1 MFASRILIA
10 AVFACSALAFA
21 QDNSWD
27 KVRYNGGSLSTKV
40 DAKEWDNRLSV
51 TSNAVYFQLKDGQ
64 KLEIPTKDVTRLSYG
79 QEAHRRLST
88 IIVLFGLFHKSRLH
102 YIGIEYT
109 NEGQKGGLLLQGDK
123 DDYRAILIALEN
135 ATHAPLSVVEK
146 DREFLPESLQATVVK
161 DTEEAD
167 VKTAPAKKDSG
178 TLALTSK
185 PSGVDV
191 YVDNTFAGS
200 TPCTLTMGPGKHTVK
215 LTAKDYQV
223 WLRELKVREGAE
235 MAIDAILEK

>member
-1 MFASRILIA
+1 MYALRTLIT
-10 AVFACSALAFA
+10 VVLVCSAVACA

-40 DAKEWDNRLSV
+40 DPKDWDNQLSV
-51 TSNAVYFQLKDGQ
+51 TSNAIYFQLKDGQ
-64 KLEIPTKDVTRLSYG
+64 KLEIPTKDVTGLSYG
-79 QEAHRRLST
+79 QEAHHRLST

-109 NEGQKGGLLLQGDK
+109 SAGKKGGLLLQGDK
-123 DDYRAILIALEN
+123 DDYRAILLVLEGS
-135 ATHAPLSVVEK
+135 THAPLSVIDK

-161 DTEEAD
+161 EAEEGD
-167 VKTAPAKKDSG
+167 VKAAANKDAA
-178 TLALTSK
+178 TLSLTSK

-191 YVDNTFAGS
+191 YVDNSFAGS
-200 TPCTLTMGPGKHTVK
+200 TPCTLTMDAGKHTVK

-235 MAIDAILEK
+235 MTINATLEK

>member
-10 AVFACSALAFA
+10 AIFVCSAFAFA

-40 DAKEWDNRLSV
+40 DPKEWDNHLSV
-51 TSNAVYFQLKDGQ
+51 SSDVINFQLKDGQ
-64 KLEIPTKDVTRLSYG
+64 TLAIATKDVTGLSYG
-79 QEAHRRLST
+79 QEAHHRLST

-109 NEGQKGGLLLQGDK
+109 SAGKKGGLLLQGDK
-123 DDYRAILIALEN
+123 DDYRAILLALEG
-135 ATHAPLSVVEK
+135 ATRAPLSVIDK

-161 DTEEAD
+161 EADEAD
-167 VKTAPAKKDSG
+167 VKAAAKKDSA
-178 TLALTSK
+178 TLSLTSK

-200 TPCTLTMGPGKHTVK
+200 TPCILTIDAGKHTVK

-235 MAIDAILEK
+235 MTMNATLEK

>member
-1 MFASRILIA
+1 MFASRLLIILFLI
-10 AVFACSALAFA
+10 CSALSYA

-40 DAKEWDNRLSV
+40 DPKDWDNQLSV
-51 TSNAVYFQLKDGQ
+51 TSNAIYFQLKDGQ
-64 KLEIPTKDVTRLSYG
+64 KLEIPTKDVTGLSYG
-79 QEAHRRLST
+79 QEAHHRLST
-88 IIVLFGLFHKSRLH
+88 IIALFGLFHKSRLH
-102 YIGIEYT
+102 YVGIEYSSA
-109 NEGQKGGLLLQGDK
+109 GKKGGLLLQGDK
-123 DDYRAILIALEN
+123 DDYRAILLALES

-161 DTEEAD
+161 EAD
-167 VKTAPAKKDSG
+167 EGDVKATAKKESA
-178 TLALTSK
+178 TLSLTSK

-200 TPCTLTMGPGKHTVK
+200 TPCTVTMDAGKHAVK

-223 WLRELKVREGAE
+223 WLRELKVREGEE
-235 MAIDAILEK
+235 MTINATMEK